1 METVKISIL
10 KEVCAEK
17 GGDENKN
24 QMSQTESKQQ
34 GGRFKPKHTSE
45 HTTPM
50 WSKYS
55 SKKGREDQIA

>member
-1 METVKISIL
+1 
-10 KEVCAEK
+10 
-17 GGDENKN
+17 
-24 QMSQTESKQQ
+24 MSQTESKQQ